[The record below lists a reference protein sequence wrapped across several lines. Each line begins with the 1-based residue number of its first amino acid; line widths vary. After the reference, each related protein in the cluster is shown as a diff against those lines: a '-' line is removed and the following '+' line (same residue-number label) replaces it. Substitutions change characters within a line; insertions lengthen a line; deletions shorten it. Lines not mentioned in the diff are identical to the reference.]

1 MGFSPLES
9 LLNNYL
15 GLQSDDCVDTRIT
28 EVKKS
33 LDTLKDWRS
42 IYITF
47 SDEAGKAML
56 ALENFNV
63 ESKLDQIMFG
73 PITNSEALATTL
85 TVVVKARNMLK
96 SASEFGVSVD
106 RQITELEETLEKL
119 MIDKTSSA
127 TDEVNN

>member
-33 LDTLKDWRS
+33 LDMLRDWRN

-56 ALENFNV
+56 ALEKFNI
-63 ESKLDQIMFG
+63 ESRLDQIMFG